1 MRIDKMFQY
10 IPTIF
15 STRSYVPRAAFIKKH
30 ALFHRMGGG
39 GLGGGGAGVLLKAT
53 ACHVKSLLF
62 SRSRYLGFNTRELEV
77 ACSTARISNPVWRVV
92 SYKLDLNSILSRLS
106 WPSFAY
112 VLTYGL
118 TPHIPHFLQ
127 TLFTHFQEFVL

>member
-1 MRIDKMFQY
+1 MRIEKMFQY

-39 GLGGGGAGVLLKAT
+39 FGGAGVLLKAT

-77 ACSTARISNPVWRVV
+77 ACSTARISNSVWRVV
-92 SYKLDLNSILSRLS
+92 ASKLDLNSILSRFS
-106 WPSFAY
+106 WPSSAY

-118 TPHIPHFLQ
+118 TPHIPHFHQ
-127 TLFTHFQEFVL
+127 ALFTHFQEFVL